1 MLLTTPKLK
10 INERK
15 MEKKDYVSFSRQGAV
30 VTIDRNI
37 VKFIFYKFIKWLSK
51 FLKLFSLSRTSLVV
65 FGGYVEKTLPALS
78 FLLF

>member
-30 VTIDRNI
+30 VAIDRNI
-37 VKFIFYKFIKWLSK
+37 VKFIFYKFIKCFSK
-51 FLKLFSLSRTSLVV
+51 FLKFFSLSRTSLV
-65 FGGYVEKTLPALS
+65 FGGYVEKTLPAL
-78 FLLF
+78 FFQV